1 MNLLGIDNVFFQV
14 GDLDQAIIFYEKL
27 GFVVKFRLPH
37 MQAALLRIGT
47 EEPGLILTQSA
58 QVVPSKL
65 WIEVAS
71 AKEAQKEL
79 ASGKLFEI
87 STGWTLEIIDPWNNV
102 IGFADYT
109 KKPELSRTT

>member
-14 GDLDQAIIFYEKL
+14 GDLEQALPFYKKL
-27 GFVVKFRLPH
+27 GFEVKLRLPH

-47 EEPGLILTQSA
+47 EEPGLILAQSA
-58 QVVPSKL
+58 LVTPSKL

-71 AKEAQKEL
+71 AKDAHKEL

-87 STGWTLEIIDPWNNV
+87 ATGWTLEIIDPWNNV
-102 IGFADYT
+102 MGFADYT
-109 KKPELSRTT
+109 KKPELGRKQ

>member
-14 GDLDQAIIFYEKL
+14 GDLDQAIPFYEKL

-37 MQAALLRIGT
+37 MQAALLSIGT
-47 EEPGLILTQSA
+47 EEPGLILTQNTPA
-58 QVVPSKL
+58 VPSKL
-65 WIEVAS
+65 WVEVAS
-71 AKEAQKEL
+71 AKDAHREL

-87 STGWTLEIIDPWNNV
+87 TTGWTLEVIDPWNNI

>member
-14 GDLDQAIIFYEKL
+14 GDLDQSIPFYEKL

-47 EEPGLILTQSA
+47 EEPGLILIQNA

-65 WIEVAS
+65 WVEVAS
-71 AKEAQKEL
+71 SKEAHKEL

-87 STGWTLEIIDPWNNV
+87 TTGWTLEMTDPWGNV
-102 IGFADYT
+102 IGLADYT
-109 KKPELSRTT
+109 KKPELGRL